1 MRDIAV
7 TILFFFLI
15 VYTVKRPYIGVCAW
29 LWIALAY
36 PAGWAWG
43 FSSSFRMNMTVAL
56 LTMLSYLVY
65 KNKPKVEFNGTT
77 ILIVLFWLVALV
89 SSLVSDSLII
99 DFVWAKFTEV
109 SKILLL
115 YVFLVLILEK
125 KIHIDTLIWS
135 IVLAVSSYGAMEATK
150 FMVSGGGHRIA
161 GFYGHV
167 LGDRNDLAVAINM
180 CIPLIIYLFGQT
192 KHKHLKLGLFV
203 LLVLNIVAVVGTYS
217 RGGFVG
223 LIIVGLYFFLKSKRK
238 FIWVLIT
245 ALLVPILSSNAPSE
259 WTERMDTVK
268 EAKTDSS
275 FVGRLWA
282 WKISVKIANDNVF
295 GNGFFATQD
304 PYAWHH
310 YGQNIDDFG
319 FVYTPPMPEGQL
331 VKAAHSIYFQ
341 VLGDLGYIG
350 LLLFVLMVISLL
362 LKANQLQKL
371 AIKKEIPWCAH
382 LCAMLSISSVGYALT
397 GANVSLAY
405 FDLFF
410 TLLALLCVIEKKIL
424 NSDENVNNTSKFNKD
439 NMDIRAIS

>member
-15 VYTVKRPYIGVCAW
+15 VYTIKRPYIGVCAW
-29 LWIALAY
+29 LWVALAY

-43 FSSSFRMNMTVAL
+43 FSSSFRINMTVAL
-56 LTMLSYLVY
+56 LTMVSYVVY
-65 KNKPKVEFNGTT
+65 KKKPKVEFNSTT
-77 ILIVLFWLVALV
+77 LLIILFWMLALI
-89 SSLVSDSLII
+89 SSLVSDSII
-99 DFVWAKFTEV
+99 IGFVWAKFTEV

-115 YVFLVLILEK
+115 YLFIILVIDK

-135 IVLAVSSYGAMEATK
+135 IILSVSSYAAMEATK
-150 FMVSGGGHRIA
+150 FMVSGGAHRIA
-161 GFYGHV
+161 GFHGHV

-180 CIPLIIYLFGQT
+180 CIPLIIYIYNQT
-192 KHKHLKLGLFV
+192 QHKLLKLGVLA
-203 LLVLNIVAVVGTYS
+203 LLVFNIIAVVGTYS

-223 LIIVGLYFFLKSKRK
+223 LIIVGAYFFIKSKRK
-238 FIWVLIT
+238 FLWVLIIGISI
-245 ALLVPILSSNAPSE
+245 PIFSSNAPSE

-304 PYAWHH
+304 PFAWNY
-310 YGQNIDDFG
+310 YGRNIDDFG
-319 FVYTPPMPEGQL
+319 FIHTPPMPEGQI

-341 VLGDLGYIG
+341 VLGDLGYLG
-350 LLLFVLMVISLL
+350 LLVFVLMVVSLL
-362 LKANQLQKL
+362 LKANKLQKL
-371 AIKKEIPWCAH
+371 AIKKDIPWCAN

-410 TLLALLCVIEKKIL
+410 TLLALLCVIENKIL
-424 NSDENVNNTSKFNKD
+424 KDDSSIGISTTLNERNINVKGH
-439 NMDIRAIS
+439 